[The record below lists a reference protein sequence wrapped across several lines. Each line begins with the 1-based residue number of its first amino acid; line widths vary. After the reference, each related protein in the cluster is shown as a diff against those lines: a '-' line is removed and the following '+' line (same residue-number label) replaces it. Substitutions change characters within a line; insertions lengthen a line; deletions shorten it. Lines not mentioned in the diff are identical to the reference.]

1 MWETVSTE
9 YRICVAKRIVVLQLS
24 SQYTCRGAQD
34 FLQLVMGGGAARML
48 GRMVNA
54 RSIPQVRL
62 TQSLGIS
69 GGPSCEAGIAVDCIL
84 GDWGIWST
92 CDMHNMRFRDKR
104 SLDAVHMQYMRFT
117 EINF

>member
-1 MWETVSTE
+1 
-9 YRICVAKRIVVLQLS
+9 
-24 SQYTCRGAQD
+24 
-34 FLQLVMGGGAARML
+34 ML